1 MNFQIK
7 IKNNLNSSLFFSQFH
22 KDNKITFKTLNKK
35 FILKLKKKIHK
46 NFLIFKFKF

>member
-7 IKNNLNSSLFFSQFH
+7 IKNNLNSSLFFSQFQ

-35 FILKLKKKIHK
+35 FILKLKKK
-46 NFLIFKFKF
+46 NPQKFFNI